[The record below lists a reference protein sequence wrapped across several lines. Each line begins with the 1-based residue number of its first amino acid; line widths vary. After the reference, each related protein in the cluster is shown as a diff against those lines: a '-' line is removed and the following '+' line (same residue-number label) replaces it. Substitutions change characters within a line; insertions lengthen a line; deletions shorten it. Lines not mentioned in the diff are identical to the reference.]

1 MEINKHSKCKKAA
14 SWSLVDIQALACAEL
29 TPGTW
34 REGRSAGEPPA
45 EIVSSMRG
53 KRALGQTVA
62 RVSRPGNPKTEES
75 GLRARR
81 RSASGG
87 GGRAGAVG
95 GRVADGP
102 PAVVG
107 LSPSLPFF
115 KVRR

>member
-53 KRALGQTVA
+53 KRALGQTA
-62 RVSRPGNPKTEES
+62 AGVSRPGNPETEES
-75 GLRARR
+75 GPRTRR

-115 KVRR
+115 KVHR